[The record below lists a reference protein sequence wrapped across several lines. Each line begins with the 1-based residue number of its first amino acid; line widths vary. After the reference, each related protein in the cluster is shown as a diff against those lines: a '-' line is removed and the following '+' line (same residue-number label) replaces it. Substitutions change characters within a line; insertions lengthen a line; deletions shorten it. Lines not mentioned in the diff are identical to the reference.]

1 MFLIES
7 ELKTNAYQYQL
18 DQITEG
24 DSTIV
29 ETGIA
34 TAIEEVRGYLTPNFK
49 HEFGDGR
56 LIYDVET
63 VFSAVGADRNPLI
76 LQLTKTVAIWH
87 IIQLCNADIMYQ
99 QAKERYDRAIK
110 TLTMILEGEITLSS
124 LPTLDPE
131 EEGSVTNKEPFRMG
145 SRKKFNYE

>member
-1 MFLIES
+1 MFLNAN
-7 ELKTNAYQYQL
+7 ELTSAAYQYQL

-24 DSTIV
+24 DNTII

-49 HEFGDGR
+49 QKYNDGR
-56 LIYDVET
+56 LIYDTEAI
-63 VFSAVGADRNPLI
+63 FSATGTDRNALI

-87 IIQLCNADIMYQ
+87 IIQLCNADIMYE

-110 TLTMILEGEITLSS
+110 TLKSLADGEITISS
-124 LPTLDPE
+124 LPTIDPE
-131 EEGSVTNKEPFRMG
+131 EEGSVANKQPFRFG
-145 SRKKFNYE
+145 SREKFNYE